1 MNGNQRSLDDLIIN
15 ANSDREGRRSLTREE
30 TFVLGWLIR
39 YTEGR
44 NYREI
49 ARECKLS
56 LEQCHA
62 AVRGLLELD
71 LIRFR

>member
-15 ANSDREGRRSLTREE
+15 PNSNPEGRRSLTREE
-30 TFVLGWLIR
+30 TFVLGWFV
-39 YTEGR
+39 
-44 NYREI
+44 NYSKERTYGEM

-56 LEQCHA
+56 LEQCRT

-71 LIRFR
+71 LLHWR